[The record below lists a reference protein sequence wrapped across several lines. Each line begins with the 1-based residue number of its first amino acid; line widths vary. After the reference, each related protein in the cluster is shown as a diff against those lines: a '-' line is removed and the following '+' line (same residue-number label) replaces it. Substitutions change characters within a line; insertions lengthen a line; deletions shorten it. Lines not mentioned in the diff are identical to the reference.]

1 MVQLELSCFWRCR
14 LVVYGNCL
22 ESNDPQGS
30 RGFESPHLRNSYIY
44 TLHPIYSAMK
54 LSFNKANTCVIA
66 DFDGTLIKKV
76 VDGKKVLS
84 LMSILVNEKNLGKAG
99 VEEIKTLA
107 EKYYPIELCHTQSVE
122 LKRQAMQEW
131 WEKSYEILR
140 KYKVSSRMIDEVCHS
155 PMVQLRDGLIEF
167 MAALH
172 TNSIPLIIYSANGF
186 GCNAIG
192 QILEKGQLLTP
203 NISICSNQITFDSDG
218 FFIETK
224 QPIIHSANKTGLTL
238 IQNGYI
244 TQSPERKHCLLFG
257 DSLDDAQMADG
268 IDFEKVTKVVFADSA
283 APKFSDLFDVVL
295 PLEGGF
301 QDVEFC

>member
-1 MVQLELSCFWRCR
+1 MLQSQ
-14 LVVYGNCL
+14 
-22 ESNDPQGS
+22 QGKKRAQIGTVS
-30 RGFESPHLRNSYIY
+30 KNYIY
-44 TLHPIYSAMK
+44 TLNRNYFAMK
-54 LSFNKANTCVIA
+54 ISFNKTNTCVIA

-84 LMSILVNEKNLGKAG
+84 LMSILVNEENLGSSG

-107 EKYYPIELCHTQSVE
+107 EKYYPIELGHTLSVE

-131 WEKSYEILR
+131 WEKSYEILQ

-186 GCNAIG
+186 GCIAIE
-192 QILEKGQLLTP
+192 QLLQKRQLLTP
-203 NISICSNQITFDSDG
+203 NIVICSNDITFDSQG
-218 FFIETK
+218 YFTEVK

-268 IDFEKVTKVVFADSA
+268 IEFEKVTKVVFADST

-301 QDVEFC
+301 QDVEFV